1 MSFWSHTPK
10 HLYFFLATSNIFEHL
25 RTARPSASKGRKTPT
40 GIPAGFS
47 EVKSNPVRK
56 QVLHPTKMWFKDV
69 HHGRG
74 LFSPKSREPELN
86 RGTIYPDCLSLF
98 LW

>member
-1 MSFWSHTPK
+1 MSFWSHIPK
-10 HLYFFLATSNIFEHL
+10 HLYFFLATNIFEH
-25 RTARPSASKGRKTPT
+25 RTARPSASKGRKTPA

-47 EVKSNPVRK
+47 EVKPNPVRK
-56 QVLHPTKMWFKDV
+56 QVLHRQKCGSKMFTMAV
-69 HHGRG
+69 ACFLGPNHV
-74 LFSPKSREPELN
+74 PELN